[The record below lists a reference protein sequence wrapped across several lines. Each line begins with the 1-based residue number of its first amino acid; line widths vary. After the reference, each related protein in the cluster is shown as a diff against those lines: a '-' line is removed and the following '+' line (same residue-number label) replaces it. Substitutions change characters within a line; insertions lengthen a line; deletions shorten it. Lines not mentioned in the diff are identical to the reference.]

1 MTERPNY
8 IVYAPAFDPDSGG
21 SIFLHELVNTLNNLG
36 EQAFLWPWRRLP
48 ASGLRAEVMSRL
60 RLPGSRWARPY
71 GTNPDLNTPVARPA
85 DFTSSSIV
93 VYPEVTL
100 GNPMQARNVARW
112 LLYKPGVQDPFEF
125 TEGEM
130 FFRAGSICDIPDITG
145 GATDLFM
152 WSRNPVYQNQNRPD
166 RSGACYI
173 VRKGAHKDRI
183 PETETENAIQIDGLS
198 HEEIAEIFNRCDTF
212 YSYDE
217 ATFYSQYAAICGC
230 QSVVIPGIYASRAEW
245 NENHEL
251 GRYGIAYGTSPAEL
265 AHATQT
271 RHRVTELLQE
281 QEDRGQRSVENFVK
295 VTQARFS

>member
-21 SIFLHELVNTLNNLG
+21 SIFLHELVNTLNDLG
-36 EQAFLWPWRRLP
+36 ERAFLWPWRRLP
-48 ASGLRAEVMSRL
+48 AAGLRAELLSRL

-71 GTNPDLNTPVARPA
+71 GTNPRLNTPVARPG
-85 DFTSSSIV
+85 DFKPSSIV

-100 GNPMQARNVARW
+100 GNPMKARNVARW
-112 LLYKPGVQDPFEF
+112 LLYKPGVENPYEF

-130 FFRAGSICDIPDITG
+130 FFRAGSICDIPEITG

-152 WSRNPVYQNQNRPD
+152 WRRNPVYRNENRPD

-183 PETETENAIQIDGLS
+183 PETANAIQIDGLS
-198 HEEIAEIFNRCDTF
+198 HEDTAEVFNRCDTF

-230 QSVVIPGIYASRAEW
+230 QSVVVPGIYASRAEW
-245 NENHEL
+245 NRNHEPS
-251 GRYGIAYGTSPAEL
+251 RYGIAYGTSPAEL
-265 AHATQT
+265 EHAEAT
-271 RHRVTELLQE
+271 RHLVSGLLQE
-281 QEDRGQRSVENFVK
+281 QEDRGRRSVETFVK
-295 VTQARFS
+295 LTQDRFG